1 MSDSHK
7 RVGLIGLSAKGS
19 WASQSHLP
27 YFQKTSKYKITALQ
41 NSSQSSAEVAA
52 KKYSLDSVSTHD
64 SPASIAQDPN
74 VDIVAVSVNVP
85 QHYDLI
91 RPALEAGKDV
101 FSEWPLAR
109 NATEAEELVHL
120 ANKKGVKT
128 LVGLQA
134 RQSPSI
140 IKAKDIV
147 GSGKLGKIL
156 GTTMFGHGNMFSDA
170 IPENLLYALP
180 IEAGANILT
189 IPFGHAVDALC
200 YVLGSELQGIVATLS
215 NNYPDIDLVD
225 GNGKPVEKR
234 KKTAHDFVSI
244 TASLTNGGGNVAVTY
259 ASGVSRSGHNFYWE
273 IIGSEGTL
281 VLEGC
286 ISGHVQ
292 MFQPTVKLAVGE
304 GELKEVEV
312 EKAGDFSFSVGK
324 AWDAWAG
331 IGTENGYS
339 VTTWEEALV
348 RHKMIEAIYRS
359 ADKGTRENYV

>member
-1 MSDSHK
+1 MTDSHK
-7 RVGLIGLSAKGS
+7 RVGLIGLSAKGT

-41 NSSQSSAEVAA
+41 NSSRSAAEAAA
-52 KKYSLDSVSTHD
+52 KKYSLGGVSTHD
-64 SPASIAQDPN
+64 SPTSIAQDPN

-91 RPALEAGKDV
+91 QPALEAGKDV
-101 FSEWPLAR
+101 FCEWPLAR
-109 NATEAEELVHL
+109 NAAQAEELVNL
-120 ANKKGVKT
+120 AKKKGVKT

-140 IKAKDIV
+140 IKAKEIV
-147 GSGKLGKIL
+147 SSGKLGKIL
-156 GTTMFGHGNMFSDA
+156 GTTMFGHGLVFGGKVITSQ
-170 IPENLLYALP
+170 LYSLP
-180 IEAGANILT
+180 IEAGANLLT

-200 YVLGSELQGIVATLS
+200 YVLGSELQGILATLS
-215 NNYPDIDLVD
+215 NNFPEVVHVD
-225 GNGKPVEKR
+225 EDGKPIEKL
-234 KKTAHDFVSI
+234 KKTAYDFVSI
-244 TASLTNGGGNVAVTY
+244 TASLINGGGNVAVTY
-259 ASGVSRSGHNFYWE
+259 APEQSRSGHNFYWQ
-273 IIGSEGTL
+273 IVGSEGTL
-281 VLEGC
+281 VLEGGM
-286 ISGHVQ
+286 SGHVQ
-292 MFQPTVKLAVGE
+292 MFQPSVKLAVGE

-312 EKAGDFSFSVGK
+312 EKADDFSFSVGK

-339 VTTWEEALV
+339 TTTWEEALV

>member
-1 MSDSHK
+1 
-7 RVGLIGLSAKGS
+7 
-19 WASQSHLP
+19 
-27 YFQKTSKYKITALQ
+27 
-41 NSSQSSAEVAA
+41 
-52 KKYSLDSVSTHD
+52 
-64 SPASIAQDPN
+64 
-74 VDIVAVSVNVP
+74 
-85 QHYDLI
+85 
-91 RPALEAGKDV
+91 
-101 FSEWPLAR
+101 
-109 NATEAEELVHL
+109 
-120 ANKKGVKT
+120 
-128 LVGLQA
+128 
-134 RQSPSI
+134 
-140 IKAKDIV
+140 
-147 GSGKLGKIL
+147 
-156 GTTMFGHGNMFSDA
+156 MFSDA

-259 ASGVSRSGHNFYWE
+259 ASGISRSGHNFYWE